1 MDEVIPATT
10 REHFRAFETLIREY
24 VEWCREKYPGDTWFI
39 DAVAGKQSLEEELQA
54 LSSSYALPN
63 GRAFL
68 ARSGD
73 EIVGCIAYQRL
84 SDTICQMK
92 RLFVRQAAQGHGIG
106 RRLCMTSIDAARN
119 DGYDLMRL
127 NAVNL
132 LTDAIALYRSIGFR
146 DGPANNDYPDDFL
159 PYIVFLELP
168 LSTAPAG

>member
-10 REHFRAFETLIREY
+10 REHFRAFATLMREY
-24 VEWCREKYPGDTWFI
+24 VEWCREKYSGDTWFI
-39 DAVAGKQSLEEELQA
+39 DAVVGNQSLEEELQE
-54 LSSSYALPN
+54 LSSLYGLPN

-92 RLFVRQAAQGHGIG
+92 RLFVRPAAQGHGTG
-106 RRLCMTSIDAARN
+106 RRLCLAAIDAARN

-127 NAVNL
+127 DAANF

-146 DGPANNDYPDDFL
+146 DRPANNDYPDDFL
-159 PYIVFLELP
+159 PYIVFMEMP
-168 LSTAPAG
+168 LAAAPAE